1 MKNSD
6 EVRIKYAAKQARIAN
21 AWKKW
26 IGQIDGLKRMNAIS
40 VKNEQENNYTSK
52 AKTDFNWSK
61 KYGNL
66 TNQMNQ
72 LVKDEVMSEFK
83 YSMAIEYF
91 YVGTEYF
98 KLIRTID
105 PFLKK

>member
-1 MKNSD
+1 M
-6 EVRIKYAAKQARIAN
+6 RFQ
-21 AWKKW
+21 
-26 IGQIDGLKRMNAIS
+26 LKTNRKTI
-40 VKNEQENNYTSK
+40 YTSK

-91 YVGTEYF
+91 MLEQSI
-98 KLIRTID
+98 LN
-105 PFLKK
+105 

>member
-1 MKNSD
+1 MRFQLKTNRKTIIQ
-6 EVRIKYAAKQARIAN
+6 VKLKQIL
-21 AWKKW
+21 
-26 IGQIDGLKRMNAIS
+26 IGQ
-40 VKNEQENNYTSK
+40 
-52 AKTDFNWSK
+52 

-98 KLIRTID
+98 KLIRNID
-105 PFLKK
+105 PFSKIDSYETAEELNKEIDKLKKQAIITLKITTVKLTEYF